1 MDKLTFYDIHM
12 HAFNLSHPAA
22 SAFLRRIMREV
33 GRNLIR
39 LRHLGRTSIII
50 GLSLV
55 LAVLWAGFAVAYLI
69 PPVRRRVRSLIQ
81 KGFDRVRKQMQSSL
95 NLLSVLENDVG
106 SFFFLM
112 EDCLRE
118 KENPVLDDHNEFHVG
133 GRTYSEIVLTP
144 LMMDFG
150 YKGKRPLASTS
161 RKWSYHYD
169 KPAGK
174 PIVEQVVDVFNA
186 IKTYTS
192 AQSTPDLQKKYPSFA
207 QGTKRVLRIYPFLG
221 LNTADYDINGVR
233 KLLDKYFKDY
243 TGLKDDLDQN
253 VGAFNGDI
261 DSIASNFFAGIK
273 VYPPLGFDPWPDN
286 PAEREKVTE
295 LYAYANRQQIPITCH
310 GGHGGFRVVTR
321 DEAKAL
327 AAISK
332 WEQVLE
338 GYENLKL
345 DLAHF
350 PMNLTE
356 RTRRDQT
363 LELVL
368 RCRNVYVDIS
378 CRATTEKYYRDLA
391 TFLEGLEEDRRS
403 TLMDRLLFGSD
414 FAVNLMWIESYNR
427 YVALFSETG
436 ALKPEEKLALCST
449 NPERFLFRQSAE
461 ASGGQH

>member
-1 MDKLTFYDIHM
+1 MDKITFYDIHM

-22 SAFLRRIMREV
+22 GAFLRRILREL

-39 LRHLGRTSIII
+39 FRHLGRTSIIV

-55 LAVLWAGFAVAYLI
+55 LAILWAGFATAYLI
-69 PPVRRRVRSLIQ
+69 PPVRRRVRSLIR
-81 KGFDRVRKQMQSSL
+81 KGFDRVRKQMRSAL

-118 KENPVLDDHNEFHVG
+118 KENPILDDNNELHVG
-133 GRTYSEIVLTP
+133 GRAYSEIVLTP

-150 YKGKRPLASTS
+150 YKGKQPVASTN

-221 LNTADYDINGVR
+221 LNTANYDANGVR
-233 KLLDKYFKDY
+233 KLLDKYFRDY
-243 TGLKDDLDQN
+243 HGLRDELDRN

-261 DSIASNFFAGIK
+261 DSVSSNFFAGIK
-273 VYPPLGFDPWPDN
+273 VYPPLGFDPWPEDT
-286 PAEREKVTE
+286 AEREKVTE
-295 LYAYANRQQIPITCH
+295 LYAYASREQIPITCH

-327 AAISK
+327 AAIPK
-332 WEQVLE
+332 WEQVLTD
-338 GYENLKL
+338 YENLKL
-345 DLAHF
+345 NLAHF

-363 LELVL
+363 LDLVM

-378 CRATTEKYYRDLA
+378 CRATNEKYYRDLA
-391 TFLEGLEEDRRS
+391 TFLDGLEEDERS
-403 TLMDRLLFGSD
+403 TLMDHLLFGSD

-427 YVALFSETG
+427 YIALFSETK

-449 NPERFLFRQSAE
+449 NPARFLFRQPGRAIG
-461 ASGGQH
+461 A

>member
-22 SAFLRRIMREV
+22 GAFLRRIMREV

-39 LRHLGRTSIII
+39 LRHLGRTSIIV

-118 KENPVLDDHNEFHVG
+118 KENPVLDDRNELHVG

-150 YKGKRPLASTS
+150 YKGKRPVASTD

-192 AQSTPDLQKKYPSFA
+192 APSTPDLQKKYPSFA

-221 LNTADYDINGVR
+221 LNTANYDTNGVR

-243 TGLKDDLDQN
+243 TGLKDDLDRN